1 MDTEEDSVI
10 MRSDN
15 LPIVDLSKYHTDG
28 QMAHY
33 IQINNMVG
41 KLTENKMDLKTL
53 VSKTVIDSEMTT
65 ARASMRREK
74 RDTAPEGYRP
84 VFDNLSIQWGLV
96 FVPKCRTHRFGK
108 KTDQDITFWSFRHNK
123 NAIRRKTFQV
133 AGDAE
138 RYRAES

>member
-33 IQINNMVG
+33 IQINHMVG

-65 ARASMRREK
+65 AQACGEK
-74 RDTAPEGYRP
+74 KETRHRKDTDRFRQSINP
-84 VFDNLSIQWGLV
+84 VGSSLCIKMPYPSIW
-96 FVPKCRTHRFGK
+96 KE
-108 KTDQDITFWSFRHNK
+108 D
-123 NAIRRKTFQV
+123 
-133 AGDAE
+133 
-138 RYRAES
+138 